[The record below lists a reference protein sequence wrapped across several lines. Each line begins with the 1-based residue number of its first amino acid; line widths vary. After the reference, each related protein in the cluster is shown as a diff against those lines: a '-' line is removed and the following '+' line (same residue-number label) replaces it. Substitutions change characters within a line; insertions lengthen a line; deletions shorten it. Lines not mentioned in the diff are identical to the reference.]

1 MPRAKWKIFYAD
13 DTTLTAREVE
23 RPRDIPQAKRIGVH
37 SIAQASEDGRVRDVC
52 VGSAFY
58 GWHRPTKQWMMM
70 EQNDVDD
77 YRANLPEE
85 LGIVLKGRVQPSEEY
100 RRILVRARFDRDVI
114 GEVYDPNM
122 KE

>member
-13 DTTLTAREVE
+13 DTTLTSRQVG
-23 RPRDIPQAKRIGVH
+23 RVRDIPQDKRIGVH
-37 SIAQASEDGRVRDVC
+37 SIVQAAEEGRVRDVC
-52 VGSAFY
+52 VQAAFY
-58 GWHRPTKQWMMM
+58 GWHRPTRQWMMM

-77 YRANLPEE
+77 YRANLPNE
-85 LGIVLKGRVQPSEEY
+85 LGIVLTGRVQTSEEY

-114 GEVYDPNM
+114 GDIFDPNV